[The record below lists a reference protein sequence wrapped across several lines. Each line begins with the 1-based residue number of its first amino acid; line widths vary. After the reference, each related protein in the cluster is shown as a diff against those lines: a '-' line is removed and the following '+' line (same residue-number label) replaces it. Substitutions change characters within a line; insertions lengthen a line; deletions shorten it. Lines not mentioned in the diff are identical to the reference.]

1 MQPYPFL
8 SFDEQTAKRKLLKMF
23 SEQQQPPDGFPIAQ
37 RERFHW
43 RRCFAVVL
51 CAVSATLLLGRML
64 EALRTAPITP
74 AVATSTPA

>member
-43 RRCFAVVL
+43 YR
-51 CAVSATLLLGRML
+51 
-64 EALRTAPITP
+64 
-74 AVATSTPA
+74 

>member
-43 RRCFAVVL
+43 RRCFAVV
-51 CAVSATLLLGRML
+51 TLVVRDLRSKGRRIPRL
-64 EALRTAPITP
+64 
-74 AVATSTPA
+74 V